1 MLELQAT
8 KESLTARINDRD
20 QRIDVLNQDIS
31 NLDDQYKEVRKEQR
45 EMVDEMTNLVA
56 DLAAANEAREAA
68 EARANRL
75 AAAATA
81 QELPLLP
88 AEAVLKVEGEALGAG
103 ASGTVY
109 RASLTQ
115 PVAVKRA
122 NVRLSADGTATAD
135 DVTYN
140 KRCQALV
147 DGEAAQLG
155 RYGNHP
161 NIVRAVG

>member
-1 MLELQAT
+1 M
-8 KESLTARINDRD
+8 
-20 QRIDVLNQDIS
+20 
-31 NLDDQYKEVRKEQR
+31 
-45 EMVDEMTNLVA
+45 
-56 DLAAANEAREAA
+56 
-68 EARANRL
+68 
-75 AAAATA
+75 
-81 QELPLLP
+81 
-88 AEAVLKVEGEALGAG
+88 EGEALGAG

-135 DVTYN
+135 DVAYN

-161 NIVRAVG
+161 NIVRAVGLIQEAGRLGPSILLELAPHGSLADWMWNKR